1 MGMKL
6 EGADGLSK
14 KFQKI
19 VDNAATKMEAAV
31 TVGAMKV
38 MNSAKSKAPYK
49 TGNLRSSIHVEPR
62 SSGKD
67 EAVVEVGTDVE
78 YARRMEFGF
87 RGTDSRGR
95 KYNQGTH
102 AYLRPAF
109 DENKAMVKSEIER
122 AGKKLL

>member
-19 VDNAATKMEAAV
+19 VDSANTKMEAAV

-38 MNSAKSKAPYK
+38 MNSAKRKAPYK
-49 TGNLRSSIHVEPR
+49 TGNLRSSIHIESE

-67 EAVVEVGTDVE
+67 EAVVRVGTDVE

-95 KYNQGTH
+95 KYNQGPH
-102 AYLRPAF
+102 AYLRPAL
-109 DENKAMVKSEIER
+109 DENKAEVKREIKR
-122 AGKKLL
+122 ALEKLL